1 MPLPASHLQRLSAD
15 LENHERRLSQLS
27 ESIALQEAERRVHE
41 TALNVG
47 RDRKLQEALSEIYDD
62 PDIAR
67 KIRSKAK
74 DHFKEKGARIPD
86 EADVRVTDDG
96 ADSTAI
102 EAELKHGAYRYK
114 LVWRRADG
122 FALEALEGSRER
134 AVENVRLSDTPGRK
148 E

>member
-27 ESIALQEAERRVHE
+27 ESIALQEA
-41 TALNVG
+41 
-47 RDRKLQEALSEIYDD
+47 LSEIYDD
-62 PDIAR
+62 PDIAK